1 MKHWTASAQAAL
13 GVEKLGDVPPPY
25 GKLRHAGAVRA
36 ILWILSAFLATMFG
50 ACSRPAPTQPAP
62 RVSIEPFGFQ
72 ISSGEDH
79 YQIDGFFARTA
90 EPGQMPAL
98 LVLNGDGGDARQ
110 CILNIL
116 QFASLRIRLAC
127 ISLPGYGKSS
137 GPSRFVGAQSV
148 EAARR
153 GLDLIAARHD
163 VDPSHLAIWG
173 IADGAVAAGL
183 LMDSDRR
190 AHAVILQS
198 GAYDLLKL
206 WPRAPIGTKLSILRQ
221 VWPSKRVLQ
230 ERSVIENM
238 PSKLDCNVLILHGER
253 DRRNPVNQA
262 EQLAQALR
270 EHGAHVETHFF
281 PDGAHRLGK
290 VVDEPLRDF
299 LRTTLV
305 PPVALMSSGRY
316 AVALHDPSQRRGVVS
331 LSIAR
336 AIPSMR
342 QPRA

>member
-1 MKHWTASAQAAL
+1 MKYRTARPRPPFLVAL
-13 GVEKLGDVPPPY
+13 QNGDPAISGKRGKVVALFVAFSLLSIFTALAGACRHAVPKQPPPQV
-25 GKLRHAGAVRA
+25 AVEP
-36 ILWILSAFLATMFG
+36 LS
-50 ACSRPAPTQPAP
+50 
-62 RVSIEPFGFQ
+62 FQ

-79 YQIDGFFARTA
+79 YQIEGYFAHSA
-90 EPGQMPAL
+90 ESGRMPAL

-110 CILNIL
+110 CIVHIL
-116 QFASLRIRLAC
+116 QFAALRIRLAC

-137 GPSRFVGAQSV
+137 GPSRFVGPQSI

-153 GLDLIAARHD
+153 GLDLIAARPD

-183 LMDSDRR
+183 LMDTDRR

-206 WPRAPIGTKLSILRQ
+206 WPGAPIGTKLSILRQ

-238 PSKLDCNVLILHGER
+238 PNKLDCNVLILHGEQ
-253 DRRNPVNQA
+253 DHKTPVNQA
-262 EQLAQALR
+262 EQLARALR

-281 PDGAHRLGK
+281 ADGAHRLGK
-290 VVDEPLRDF
+290 VVDQPLRDF
-299 LRTTLV
+299 LRSNL
-305 PPVALMSSGRY
+305 AL
-316 AVALHDPSQRRGVVS
+316 PSPDEDS
-331 LSIAR
+331 
-336 AIPSMR
+336 
-342 QPRA
+342 

>member
-1 MKHWTASAQAAL
+1 MKYRTARPEPLMRAALQQNASAPFRNWGKAAAL
-13 GVEKLGDVPPPY
+13 YLSRCLQLILIVV
-25 GKLRHAGAVRA
+25 AGACHHPV
-36 ILWILSAFLATMFG
+36 
-50 ACSRPAPTQPAP
+50 PKQPQP
-62 RVSIEPFGFQ
+62 QVTIEPLNFQ

-79 YQIDGFFARTA
+79 YQIEGYFAHTPV
-90 EPGQMPAL
+90 PGRMPAL
-98 LVLNGDGGDARQ
+98 LVLNGDGGDAHQ
-110 CILNIL
+110 CIVHIL

-148 EAARR
+148 AAARR
-153 GLDLIAARHD
+153 GLDLVAARPD
-163 VDPSHLAIWG
+163 VDPAHLAVWG

-206 WPRAPIGTKLSILRQ
+206 WPGAPIGTKLSILRQ

-238 PSKLDCNVLILHGER
+238 PSKLDCNVLILHGEQ
-253 DRRNPVNQA
+253 DRKNPVKQA

-270 EHGAHVETHFF
+270 QHGAHVETRFF
-281 PDGAHRLGK
+281 ADGAHRLGK
-290 VVDEPLRDF
+290 VVDQPLRDF
-299 LRTTLV
+299 LRANL
-305 PPVALMSSGRY
+305 ALAPADESS
-316 AVALHDPSQRRGVVS
+316 
-331 LSIAR
+331 
-336 AIPSMR
+336 
-342 QPRA
+342 

>member
-1 MKHWTASAQAAL
+1 MKYRTARPRPPLRAAL
-13 GVEKLGDVPPPY
+13 QDGAPAIS
-25 GKLRHAGAVRA
+25 GKRGKAAALPA
-36 ILWILSAFLATMFG
+36 AFSFLLTCAALVG
-50 ACSRPAPTQPAP
+50 ACRHPLPAQPAP
-62 RVSIEPFGFQ
+62 QVTIEPLSFQ

-79 YQIDGFFARTA
+79 YQIEGYFAHSA
-90 EPGQMPAL
+90 EPGRMPAL
-98 LVLNGDGGDARQ
+98 LVLNGEGGDAHQ
-110 CILNIL
+110 CIVHII
-116 QFASLRIRLAC
+116 QFAVLRIRLAC

-137 GPSRFVGAQSV
+137 GPGRFVGPQSV

-153 GLDLIAARHD
+153 GLDLVAARAD

-206 WPRAPIGTKLSILRQ
+206 WPGAPIGTKLSILRQ

-238 PSKLDCNVLILHGER
+238 PSKLDCNVLILHGAQ
-253 DRRNPVNQA
+253 DRKTPVNQA
-262 EQLAQALR
+262 EQLARALR

-281 PDGAHRLGK
+281 ADGAHRLGK
-290 VVDEPLRDF
+290 VVDQPLRDF
-299 LRTTLV
+299 LRANLAL
-305 PPVALMSSGRY
+305 PPSDE
-316 AVALHDPSQRRGVVS
+316 DP
-331 LSIAR
+331 
-336 AIPSMR
+336 
-342 QPRA
+342 

>member
-1 MKHWTASAQAAL
+1 MKYRTARLRRSQNLPDCAPAISGKATKAIAL
-13 GVEKLGDVPPPY
+13 RVTVSF
-25 GKLRHAGAVRA
+25 
-36 ILWILSAFLATMFG
+36 LWILTALVG
-50 ACSRPAPTQPAP
+50 ACRQPV
-62 RVSIEPFGFQ
+62 RKQSQSQVTIEPLSFQ

-79 YQIDGFFARTA
+79 YQIEGYFARGT
-90 EPGQMPAL
+90 ETQRMPAL
-98 LVLNGDGGDARQ
+98 LVLNGDGGNAQQ
-110 CILNIL
+110 CIAHIV
-116 QFASLRIRLAC
+116 QFAALRIRVAC

-137 GPSRFVGAQSV
+137 GPSRFVGPQSI

-153 GLDLIAARHD
+153 GLDLVATRPE

-198 GAYDLLKL
+198 GAYDLLNL

-238 PSKLDCNVLILHGER
+238 PNKLDCNVLILHGKQ
-253 DRRNPVNQA
+253 DRRTPVNQA
-262 EQLAQALR
+262 EQLARALR

-281 PDGAHRLGK
+281 ADGAHRLGK
-290 VVDEPLRDF
+290 VVDQPLRDF
-299 LRTTLV
+299 LRANL
-305 PPVALMSSGRY
+305 ALPSSDE
-316 AVALHDPSQRRGVVS
+316 AS
-331 LSIAR
+331 
-336 AIPSMR
+336 
-342 QPRA
+342 